1 MEISYKTRQATE
13 GGDRRKC
20 KGRGRVRLISH
31 VERRQSDKEKWEGTD
46 GGRERKRK
54 VVAGSSLSPV
64 PTGLRDLPAV
74 QVQQSSRLD

>member
-1 MEISYKTRQATE
+1 MIKKNRKGWIRARE
-13 GGDRRKC
+13 RRK
-20 KGRGRVRLISH
+20 
-31 VERRQSDKEKWEGTD
+31 RR
-46 GGRERKRK
+46 

>member
-1 MEISYKTRQATE
+1 MKKNR
-13 GGDRRKC
+13 
-20 KGRGRVRLISH
+20 KGRI
-31 VERRQSDKEKWEGTD
+31 
-46 GGRERKRK
+46 GGRERKKRR